1 VVSHEDGATL
11 AREFNISFFETSAMT
26 NVNVDNAFM
35 SIVADIKTRLDA
47 EALENA
53 SKNKGKD
60 GKGHKLKDQG
70 KQKQSSWC

>member
-1 VVSHEDGATL
+1 
-11 AREFNISFFETSAMT
+11 MT